1 MSTRNYTY
9 YSLTDAQMTEQANEI
24 MQLIEWRAYEDGL
37 LTDPKALSKKYSI
50 VLVKKGTFTRWFEKM
65 FMPDTTEGQASFVI
79 LMNPPSN
86 QKETSNE

>member
-24 MQLIEWRAYEDGL
+24 MQLIEQRAYEDGL
-37 LTDPKALSKKYSI
+37 ISDSQAFSKKYSI
-50 VLVKKGTFTRWFEKM
+50 VLVKKGTFTKWFEKM
-65 FMPDTTEGQASFVI
+65 FMPDVTEGQAAFVI
-79 LMNPPSN
+79 LKNPPSN